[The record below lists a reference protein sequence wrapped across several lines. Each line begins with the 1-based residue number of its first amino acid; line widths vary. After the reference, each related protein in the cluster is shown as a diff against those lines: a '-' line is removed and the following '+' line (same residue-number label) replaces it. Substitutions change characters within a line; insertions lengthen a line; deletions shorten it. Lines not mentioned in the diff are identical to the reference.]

1 MIPIQ
6 CLQHH
11 EQISIRIIFW
21 FEWRWSVRL
30 AGLAKTETK
39 FVLWLRFSHL
49 WEQAD
54 GNVVHRGWH
63 IVNQEIFAP
72 VWGFQDGKKEKIAE
86 PHQVEKRRRRERV
99 QTSSLASP
107 HNLCLGDRGA
117 ARCGPKIDHTV
128 KILVNG
134 KVLALLDEN
143 AETADLSRLLR
154 KVEQEKG
161 AENREKKKNK
171 ENKVEN
177 LQKSRWFRWHRK
189 EGVHPLIADFI
200 IAGCEGKCSFVVW
213 SGLEAVDKRMCMW
226 SLKAAVF
233 AKGPRIFYQHFL
245 LNMDSSRLR
254 SEKVFR
260 LMIPLGF
267 EDSVSSK

>member
-1 MIPIQ
+1 M
-6 CLQHH
+6 
-11 EQISIRIIFW
+11 
-21 FEWRWSVRL
+21 
-30 AGLAKTETK
+30 
-39 FVLWLRFSHL
+39 
-49 WEQAD
+49 
-54 GNVVHRGWH
+54 
-63 IVNQEIFAP
+63 
-72 VWGFQDGKKEKIAE
+72 
-86 PHQVEKRRRRERV
+86 EKRRRRERV

-177 LQKSRWFRWHRK
+177 LQKSR
-189 EGVHPLIADFI
+189 
-200 IAGCEGKCSFVVW
+200 
-213 SGLEAVDKRMCMW
+213 
-226 SLKAAVF
+226 
-233 AKGPRIFYQHFL
+233 
-245 LNMDSSRLR
+245 
-254 SEKVFR
+254 
-260 LMIPLGF
+260 
-267 EDSVSSK
+267 